1 MNAFVFPGQGSQ
13 KVGMGQALHEERTA
27 ARDLFNRANT
37 VLGYDLAR
45 LCFDGPEEELTDTLH
60 AQPAL
65 LTVDLVAH
73 EAALAKGVEPQ
84 MVAGHSLGEY
94 AALVAA
100 GALEF
105 EDALRLVQRRA
116 QLMAAAPAGK
126 MAAIIGLPDAELDRV
141 LEESQ
146 SEGLV
151 VAANFNSPGQVVV
164 SGAAGGVEAAMQAAK
179 AHGAKMAVALPV
191 SGAFH
196 SPLLREAG
204 DEMSQ
209 LIDAA
214 PFRTARIAVYQ
225 NTTAQAATAPDEL
238 KAALK
243 GQMTGPV
250 RWTETIQNMI
260 GAGATHFYE
269 LGPGKVLA
277 GLIKRIDKSVAVE
290 SSEA

>member
-1 MNAFVFPGQGSQ
+1 
-13 KVGMGQALHEERTA
+13 
-27 ARDLFNRANT
+27 
-37 VLGYDLAR
+37 
-45 LCFDGPEEELTDTLH
+45 
-60 AQPAL
+60 L

-73 EAALAKGVEPQ
+73 EAALAKDITAQ

-141 LEESQ
+141 LEEAQ

-164 SGAAGGVEAAMQAAK
+164 SGAAGGVEAAMQSAK

-196 SPLLREAG
+196 SPLMRAAG

-214 PFRTARIAVYQ
+214 PFRTARIPVYQ
-225 NTTAQAATAPDEL
+225 NTTAQAATSPDEL

-250 RWTETIQNMI
+250 RWTETAQNMI
-260 GAGATHFYE
+260 GDGATHFYE

-277 GLIKRIDKSVAVE
+277 GLIKRIDKSVTVE

>member
-1 MNAFVFPGQGSQ
+1 MKAFVFPGQGSQ
-13 KVGMGQALHEERTA
+13 KVGMGQSLHDERAA
-27 ARDLFNRANT
+27 ARDLFNRAST

-45 LCFDGPEEELTDTLH
+45 LCFEGPEEKLTDTLH

-73 EAALAKGVEPQ
+73 EVALSKNVKAQ

-141 LEESQ
+141 LEEAQ

-179 AHGAKMAVALPV
+179 AHGAKMAVGLPV

-204 DEMSQ
+204 EEMSQ

-214 PFRTARIAVYQ
+214 PFRSARIAVYQ
-225 NTTAQAATAPDEL
+225 NTTAQAATSSDEL

-243 GQMTGPV
+243 RQMTGPV
-250 RWTETIQNMI
+250 CWTETVQNMI

-290 SSEA
+290 SSEL